1 MKEIER
7 KFLVT
12 SDDWRDDASSG
23 TLILQAYLAASDGN
37 SARVR
42 ILGDGTATLAIKTGI
57 GMVRD
62 EFEYPI
68 PVADARRMMESRLG
82 HVIDKTRHLV
92 AHAGF
97 VWEVDV
103 YHDGLDGLVVAEVE
117 MASEHD
123 RPPLP
128 EWVGREVT
136 GEARY
141 SNTQLALTGN
151 PAG

>member
-1 MKEIER
+1 VKEIER

-12 SDDWRDDASSG
+12 SDDWRDEASSG

>member
-12 SDDWRDDASSG
+12 GDGWRSESTPG
-23 TLILQAYLAASDGN
+23 MLILQAYVAASDGN

-42 ILGDGTATLAIKTGI
+42 IMGDGSATLAIKTGI

-68 PVADARRMMESRLG
+68 PIADARRMMESRLG

-92 AHAGF
+92 AHEGF
-97 VWEVDV
+97 VWEIDV
-103 YHDGLDGLVVAEVE
+103 YHDGLEGLVIAEVE
-117 MASEHD
+117 MESETD
-123 RPPLP
+123 NPPLP
-128 EWVGREVT
+128 SWVGREVT

-141 SNTQLALTGN
+141 SNTQLALTGQ
-151 PAG
+151 PLR